1 MKKRIYVFNSGELKR
16 KENTLLFINS
26 DTNEKRVIPIET
38 VDEIAVFGELTIN
51 KRLLEFLNKNNVLLH
66 FFNHYGYDI
75 GSFYPR
81 EYLNSG
87 FLLIKQVEHYLNPE
101 KRLELAKQ
109 IVYGS
114 LENIKKNLKYYKTH
128 KRIDFDKELNSIN
141 NMQEKSKKAVT
152 ISELRAFEGNA
163 RRIYYDGFNKITNE
177 EDFKFEK
184 RIKRPPKNPINALIS
199 FGNSLMYTLALSSIY
214 HTNLDPRI
222 GFLHE
227 TNTRSF
233 TLNLDIAEIFKPV
246 ITDRIIFSL
255 INKKMISISDFE
267 STIDYCILKE
277 KGRSIFINEFENKL
291 NTTIKLK
298 KLSKKV
304 SYRRLIQ
311 LECYKLYKHF
321 IGEEPYKPFIG
332 EW

>member
-1 MKKRIYVFNSGELKR
+1 MMKKRIYIFNSGELKR
-16 KENTLLFINS
+16 KDNTILFVKS
-26 DTNEKRVIPIET
+26 ETNEKKILPIEAI
-38 VDEIAVFGELTIN
+38 DEIAVFGELTLN
-51 KRLLEFLNKNNVLLH
+51 KRLLEFLNKNKIFLH

-87 FLLIKQVEHYLNPE
+87 FLLIKQVEHYLDIK
-101 KRLELAKQ
+101 KRLKLAKK

-128 KRIDFDKELNSIN
+128 KMIDFDKEIKFISEMQNKAKNVNSIN
-141 NMQEKSKKAVT
+141 
-152 ISELRAFEGNA
+152 ELRAFEGNA
-163 RRIYYDGFNKITNE
+163 RRTYYNGFKKIIDIKE
-177 EDFKFEK
+177 FKFEK

-199 FGNSLMYTLALSSIY
+199 FGNSLMYTLSLSSIY

-246 ITDRIIFSL
+246 VTDRIIFSL

-267 STIDYCILKE
+267 SPSLKNFYLYPISE
-277 KGRSIFINEFENKL
+277 GKKL
-291 NTTIKLK
+291 N
-298 KLSKKV
+298 
-304 SYRRLIQ
+304 
-311 LECYKLYKHF
+311 
-321 IGEEPYKPFIG
+321 
-332 EW
+332 